1 VAGEIAHAFVRI
13 SPVTTGFQSSLERQ
27 TSGVG
32 KSIGGKIGKAMGLAI
47 GGTVAAAAG
56 GLGAAVDL
64 AIGFDKSMRNVNSIA
79 KLNEKS
85 FQALNKRVL
94 DLGKTAGVAPKT
106 LADGLY
112 DVVSSGF
119 AANDAMKILTAGAL
133 AGKAG
138 LTDTATATGAVT
150 AVLNAYHMSADSA
163 GKVSDA
169 LFQTVNVG
177 VVNFE
182 QLASTIGDV
191 LPFASTL
198 GVNIQAVGGAIA
210 TMTKEGIN
218 ASETVTRIK
227 AVMTQ
232 FISPSKDLTKAIKDQ
247 GFESGAA
254 MIKALGLQGSLD
266 RLYKSTGGNIT
277 QMGKLFPDV
286 RALGGALALTGKNS
300 KGANADLIALA
311 KSQGATASAA
321 KEQAKS
327 ISQQWDKAIGRLQA
341 SAIELGTQVLPV
353 VSDGIGLFSQ
363 LTDKVSEL
371 ASKPTLKL
379 KAEFVLDQITQA
391 AGSIKDSISSA
402 IDDALNGASMPT
414 AGGRFS
420 HAGFDSKSLTDQL
433 QSAFNG
439 VDWGAIGSQIM
450 DGIKTAVTTGEDFLG
465 PLIDQMNTAVAAHA
479 GDFANTG
486 ALILANM
493 VTTLTDPSF
502 WAAHWQLAIGVAI
515 AVFPA
520 GKIARVGELILKEFA
535 PLGLRLGAVFGKAG
549 SEAVL
554 RLGVGME
561 KIAGKVGVF
570 LFDALVASAGFAA
583 KAAVFIAKGYYSV
596 LTKELGLGS
605 KLVRGVVSLAT
616 KLGII
621 GAISAA
627 VGAAKQLGT
636 AVINGVSTGL
646 STLFSAVTNA
656 FNGVKDAI
664 ANAASAA
671 LSWAEGVGE
680 AIVNGIVNGITG
692 IAGRIASSLGSALT
706 SAKNSALSLIGAKSP
721 SRVFAKEVGEPIS
734 EGIALGITNK
744 SSRVKHALKATLD
757 AATKSALSDA
767 KSNLNSIAGSVADNI
782 GQIIDAQVQKSIGP
796 LQAKLTASQKS
807 GQAQQTA
814 QQRADLVSQLRG
826 GKQDGE
832 SDADFIKRQADV
844 RQQLADM
851 DRQAREDA
859 LQGQIDSITTE
870 GEKRKAAMQQSIADL
885 AAEFNAG
892 KITGKQFTTAL
903 TQILKANKA
912 DVASAGDLLG
922 FAFAQSFAAQL
933 SGITKQIGAISA
945 VIGAPGGSAGGAGFN
960 VDVTNPLDVVRS
972 QLKDARASL
981 KQDQKDLRD
990 AHKTK
995 TKSDDRR
1002 EAAAIARDR
1011 KTIAALDAILKFAA
1025 RQPGSGTLNV
1035 NMTGGT
1041 PSIEQLLAAVLAEA
1055 AR

>member
-1 VAGEIAHAFVRI
+1 MAGEIAHAFVRI

-232 FISPSKDLTKAIKDQ
+232 FISPSKDLTKAIHDQ

-327 ISQQWDKAIGRLQA
+327 ISQQW
-341 SAIELGTQVLPV
+341 
-353 VSDGIGLFSQ
+353 
-363 LTDKVSEL
+363 
-371 ASKPTLKL
+371 
-379 KAEFVLDQITQA
+379 
-391 AGSIKDSISSA
+391 
-402 IDDALNGASMPT
+402 
-414 AGGRFS
+414 
-420 HAGFDSKSLTDQL
+420 
-433 QSAFNG
+433 
-439 VDWGAIGSQIM
+439 
-450 DGIKTAVTTGEDFLG
+450 
-465 PLIDQMNTAVAAHA
+465 
-479 GDFANTG
+479 
-486 ALILANM
+486 
-493 VTTLTDPSF
+493 
-502 WAAHWQLAIGVAI
+502 
-515 AVFPA
+515 
-520 GKIARVGELILKEFA
+520 
-535 PLGLRLGAVFGKAG
+535 
-549 SEAVL
+549 
-554 RLGVGME
+554 
-561 KIAGKVGVF
+561 
-570 LFDALVASAGFAA
+570 
-583 KAAVFIAKGYYSV
+583 
-596 LTKELGLGS
+596 
-605 KLVRGVVSLAT
+605 
-616 KLGII
+616 
-621 GAISAA
+621 
-627 VGAAKQLGT
+627 
-636 AVINGVSTGL
+636 
-646 STLFSAVTNA
+646 
-656 FNGVKDAI
+656 
-664 ANAASAA
+664 
-671 LSWAEGVGE
+671 
-680 AIVNGIVNGITG
+680 
-692 IAGRIASSLGSALT
+692 
-706 SAKNSALSLIGAKSP
+706 
-721 SRVFAKEVGEPIS
+721 
-734 EGIALGITNK
+734 
-744 SSRVKHALKATLD
+744 
-757 AATKSALSDA
+757 
-767 KSNLNSIAGSVADNI
+767 
-782 GQIIDAQVQKSIGP
+782 
-796 LQAKLTASQKS
+796 
-807 GQAQQTA
+807 
-814 QQRADLVSQLRG
+814 
-826 GKQDGE
+826 
-832 SDADFIKRQADV
+832 
-844 RQQLADM
+844 
-851 DRQAREDA
+851 
-859 LQGQIDSITTE
+859 
-870 GEKRKAAMQQSIADL
+870 
-885 AAEFNAG
+885 
-892 KITGKQFTTAL
+892 
-903 TQILKANKA
+903 
-912 DVASAGDLLG
+912 
-922 FAFAQSFAAQL
+922 
-933 SGITKQIGAISA
+933 
-945 VIGAPGGSAGGAGFN
+945 
-960 VDVTNPLDVVRS
+960 
-972 QLKDARASL
+972 
-981 KQDQKDLRD
+981 
-990 AHKTK
+990 
-995 TKSDDRR
+995 
-1002 EAAAIARDR
+1002 
-1011 KTIAALDAILKFAA
+1011 
-1025 RQPGSGTLNV
+1025 
-1035 NMTGGT
+1035 
-1041 PSIEQLLAAVLAEA
+1041 
-1055 AR
+1055 